1 MPATIKFD
9 RRQLDKL
16 SEALKGSPKEIK
28 SNLRVA
34 VNNTLKWTGTQA
46 ARVVSQ
52 ELTAKVGVLKK
63 ALRPKR
69 AKGNDLTAVLTVK
82 KEKKLPLKEFK
93 ATHVKKGVSYKI
105 SKREG
110 KKLLPSAFMGGKP
123 GKKTARWN
131 GNVLMRMGKE
141 KIPIQVKY
149 GVSPWGVYVKSGK
162 DKSIRRETKAQLRK
176 EIERRI
182 KFIQL
187 KQSGE
192 IK

>member
-1 MPATIKFD
+1 
-9 RRQLDKL
+9 
-16 SEALKGSPKEIK
+16 
-28 SNLRVA
+28 
-34 VNNTLKWTGTQA
+34 
-46 ARVVSQ
+46 
-52 ELTAKVGVLKK
+52 
-63 ALRPKR
+63 
-69 AKGNDLTAVLTVK
+69 
-82 KEKKLPLKEFK
+82 
-93 ATHVKKGVSYKI
+93 
-105 SKREG
+105 
-110 KKLLPSAFMGGKP
+110 MGGKP

-141 KIPIQVKY
+141 KTPIQVKY

-162 DKSIRRETKAQLRK
+162 DRSIRRETKAQLRK